1 LGENGIK
8 GTMSSLVQRPREKY
22 DDSAFDAF
30 SASTAYSFGTAR
42 AAAWLSELAYES
54 DADKIDSV
62 LAAWGLTAIAKLNR
76 PSAPLPPLAQT
87 KCLVATGRGATF
99 IAFGGTDPLL
109 LRNWVTDLLAFPNA
123 DDIHRGF
130 AIAAEVVW
138 PEVHA
143 AYEKSGADGTA
154 FFAVGHS
161 LGGALAVIA
170 AENLRAEFGRAVSGV
185 YTFGLPRVGK
195 ADFARR
201 YDGTLAE
208 RTFRLVHGDDI
219 IPCVPLALLG
229 FRHVGRILTC
239 PRFGQF
245 KGLAPSADLSSN
257 EPRLGP
263 TVLRRAIENLE
274 ISKYRQRLQDRA
286 ARERGLAFDWLPPVM
301 GDHLPDRYLR
311 AVSA

>member
-1 LGENGIK
+1 LI
-8 GTMSSLVQRPREKY
+8 
-22 DDSAFDAF
+22 
-30 SASTAYSFGTAR
+30 
-42 AAAWLSELAYES
+42 AA
-54 DADKIDSV
+54 
-62 LAAWGLTAIAKLNR
+62 
-76 PSAPLPPLAQT
+76 
-87 KCLVATGRGATF
+87 GRGAVLV
-99 IAFGGTDPLL
+99 AFGGTDPLL

-138 PEVHA
+138 PEVRA
-143 AYEKSGADGTA
+143 AYEQSRANGTA
-154 FFAVGHS
+154 FFTVGHS

-170 AENLRAEFGRAVSGV
+170 AENLRLEFGGAVSGV

-201 YDGTLAE
+201 YDGALGE

-219 IPCVPLALLG
+219 IPCVPIALLG
-229 FRHVGRILTC
+229 FRHVGRVLRC

-245 KGLAPSADLSSN
+245 KDLVPSTDSFSN
-257 EPRLGP
+257 EPLLGL
-263 TVLRRAIENLE
+263 TVLRRALENLE
-274 ISKYRQRLQDRA
+274 VSKYRQRLQDRA
-286 ARERGLAFDWLPPVM
+286 ARERGLAFDWLPPAM